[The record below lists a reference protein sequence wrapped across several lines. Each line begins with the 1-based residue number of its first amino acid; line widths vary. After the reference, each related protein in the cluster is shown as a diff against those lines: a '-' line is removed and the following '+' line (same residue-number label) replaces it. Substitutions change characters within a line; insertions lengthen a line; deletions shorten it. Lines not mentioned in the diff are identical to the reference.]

1 MFLETIFITE
11 TRQMKYLM
19 NEECTNTMWYIY
31 SIEYYLAAKM
41 NEVIIHIIIGEPQ
54 KHARWKN

>member
-1 MFLETIFITE
+1 
-11 TRQMKYLM
+11 MKYLM